1 MFDKN
6 GCEIKTGD
14 AYNDMF
20 DYRRYCVDASGE
32 NEAAEKGRAIQE
44 TRLDITDTTT
54 MTIDSIRRL
63 SVGKTQRE
71 VSDAIGITLN
81 NYARLERGEADVRKM
96 GFENA
101 MKLCEI
107 LRITPY
113 ELMNAGD
120 NSRKAHEKE

>member
-6 GCEIKTGD
+6 GHEIKTGD
-14 AYNDMF
+14 IVEITGAYFKNDNGLYF
-20 DYRRYCVDASGE
+20 VEY
-32 NEAAEKGRAIQE
+32 I
-44 TRLDITDTTT
+44 TT
-54 MTIDSIRRL
+54 MCIDNFRRIA
-63 SVGKTQRE
+63 GKTQRE
-71 VSDAIGITLN
+71 VSDAVGITLN

-96 GFENA
+96 SLENA

-120 NSRKAHEKE
+120 NSRKAHKK